1 LQALTSNSLP
11 EPDMKLLLMSFF
23 TALRFLT
30 IFPIPFYAERDGE
43 FFQSSVKFFTTV
55 GLLIGLFC
63 FFIALSLQDIL
74 PLPLLCCV
82 LLIFLSVVSGFLHL
96 DGLADTAD
104 GFFSSRPRQQI
115 LEIMHDSR
123 TGAMGVIA
131 LILII
136 LVKYASLISIG
147 ASNLPLA
154 VLLMPLAGRGAIII
168 AMYILPYARKNSG
181 LGKLF
186 YADKDFLTPLVSFAV
201 FLSCSIITGI
211 PLLLLTVITVVV
223 TTLLFSI
230 WCKNK
235 IGGATGD
242 TLGAVCELTE
252 TTVAFVLA
260 AALNV

>member
-1 LQALTSNSLP
+1 MKPSLI
-11 EPDMKLLLMSFF
+11 SFF

-63 FFIALSLQDIL
+63 LLIALLLREIL

-82 LLIFLSVVSGFLHL
+82 LLLCLSVVSGFLHL

-131 LILII
+131 LVLII
-136 LVKYASLISIG
+136 LIKYSSLISIG
-147 ASNLPLA
+147 AADLPI
-154 VLLMPLAGRGAIII
+154 VVFLMPLSGRSAIILT
-168 AMYILPYARKNSG
+168 MYILPYARKNSG

-186 YADKDFLTPLVSFAV
+186 YTEKNLLTPLLSIAV
-201 FLSCSIITGI
+201 VLSCSIISGI
-211 PLLLLTVITVVV
+211 SIMLLTVITVVI

-252 TTVAFVLA
+252 TTVAFTLA
-260 AALNV
+260 AVLNI